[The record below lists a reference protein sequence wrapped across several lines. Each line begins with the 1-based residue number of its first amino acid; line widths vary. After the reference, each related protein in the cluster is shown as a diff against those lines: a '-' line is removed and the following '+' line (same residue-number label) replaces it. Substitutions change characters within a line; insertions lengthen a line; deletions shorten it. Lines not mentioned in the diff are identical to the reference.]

1 MMRVFP
7 IFLLACGAKNAAPI
21 EPEPSRPALPASA
34 CGAAAY
40 DPLPTAEMGAL
51 IDIEAAPEW
60 SLDAAGLRGLMT
72 VAGVSDTSVVQ
83 HGVRAFRARY
93 RTQDRGEEAEAT
105 AILTLPDG
113 ATGPLPVLLY
123 LHPTTGFEDFCAP
136 SGRDLTWAAVPLA
149 LAGMGFA
156 VAAPDYLGQNGFGE
170 EAAAPHPYLVAEP
183 TALASLDSLRALQGL
198 ADDEGESL
206 GEQTLLVGASQ
217 GGAAGEWA
225 LRAGPLYLPERPFAG
240 AVLSVPPLDLVGWA
254 HVGSQELS
262 VASIGAGFALASANT
277 WHGLGLDLGEVL
289 QPEIVSRLEQTM
301 ATECPDGVVP
311 PDITTVEQIYTDDWL
326 AQAASP
332 DPAGWGV
339 WGCLLAESSVGYT
352 AWPANPTVPR
362 LLIFAES
369 DTIALTEVQGP
380 AADRLCEEGAPVE
393 AFTCA
398 GLEHSAAVRAT
409 FQVQI
414 DWLLDRVAGAPLG
427 ETCLGQ
433 PVIAC
438 EG

>member
-1 MMRVFP
+1 MRLP
-7 IFLLACGAKNAAPI
+7 CLFLLACGAKNADPRAPA
-21 EPEPSRPALPASA
+21 PNLPALPAST

-40 DPLPTAEMGAL
+40 DPLPTDEMGAL
-51 IDIEAAPEW
+51 IAVEAVPEW
-60 SLDAAGLRGLMT
+60 SLDADGLRGLMT
-72 VAGVSDTSVVQ
+72 VAGVSDTSAVQ
-83 HGVRAFRARY
+83 HGARAFRVRY

-113 ATGPLPVLLY
+113 ASGPLPTLLY

-170 EAAAPHPYLVAEP
+170 EAPAPHPYLVAEP

-198 ADDEGESL
+198 AEAESQSL

-225 LRAGPLYLPERPFAG
+225 LRAGPLYLPERPFSG

-254 HVGSQELS
+254 HVASEELS
-262 VASIGAGFALASANT
+262 VASIGVGFALASANT
-277 WHGLGLDLGEVL
+277 WHGLGLDLSEVL
-289 QPEIVSRLEQTM
+289 QPDIVSRLEKTM
-301 ATECPDGVVP
+301 ATECPEGVVP
-311 PDITTVEQIYTDDWL
+311 ADITAVEQIYTDDWL
-326 AQAASP
+326 TQAASP
-332 DPAGWGV
+332 DPADWGV

-362 LLIFAES
+362 LLILAES

-380 AADRLCEEGAPVE
+380 AVDHLCAEGAPVE

-398 GLEHSAAVRAT
+398 GLDHSAAVRAT
-409 FQVQI
+409 FQAQI

-427 ETCLGQ
+427 ETCVGQ